1 VKGKRRQRILE
12 RSMNMEIITA
22 GLQVLPN
29 GKDMDTDGVIPKI
42 IEVIKNSGLKYEI
55 GPMETVI
62 EGSFDEVMLIIKT
75 TQAVGIQ
82 MGATEVLT
90 NVKLHYKPDGVS
102 IKNKLTHV

>member
-1 VKGKRRQRILE
+1 
-12 RSMNMEIITA
+12 MDTITA
-22 GLQVLPN
+22 GIQVLPN

-42 IEVIKNSGLKYEI
+42 IEVIKKSGLRYDI

-62 EGSFDEVMLIIKT
+62 EGSFDEVMLIIKA
-75 TQAVGIQ
+75 TQATATD

-102 IKNKLTHV
+102 INNKLTHV